1 MIELEEPLT
10 NCGCPYCDEA
20 RENNSQKSTAQQ
32 DISKTKT
39 PDLHVKSTAQ
49 NG

>member
-20 RENNSQKSTAQQ
+20 RENKEYEDSQKTSGE
-32 DISKTKT
+32 TK
-39 PDLHVKSTAQ
+39 K
-49 NG
+49 